1 MILRRLGAFFFG
13 VKESRIM
20 QAVQHYLPGD
30 HVVEDTCE
38 SALHM
43 SKPSADVERLGRV
56 LVIGSGPVGMRFV
69 DELLRRHA
77 DARIEVFSNEP
88 YAPYNRVQLSTLL
101 AGESSLDSLKLP
113 FPCPKK
119 NPNFRFTT
127 ASISNINTTEKVITD
142 VRGNTHNY
150 DHLVIAT
157 GARAHVPNI
166 EGVDRQGVY
175 TFRNMK
181 DTQALY
187 SRLVSARHLVVV
199 GGGVLG
205 LEAAKGLTRL
215 NTRVTLIQQSG
226 RLMNRQLDDTAAD
239 LLLEKVKALGIEVI
253 TNSGVREVLGNGRV
267 SGIRIRS
274 GEIIECDTVLLCAGI
289 RPNIDMAREA
299 RLKVGVGILVDDQ
312 LRTSAEHV
320 FAIGECCEH
329 GGLTYGL
336 VSPGFEQAAV
346 AADALCQGSASYR
359 GSTTVSRLKVVG
371 EDVVSLGEVTDLAQR
386 PMQREIQYHSARR
399 SVYRK
404 LVVYKG
410 RLQGVV
416 GFGGWDDFQ
425 RLQEAYQSGRR
436 IWPWQ
441 WVLFWLCGRLWL
453 LGGQSDVK
461 QWPASAVVCQC
472 NQVTQGELVQA
483 VAAGT
488 NTVSS
493 LRVATRAGTVCG
505 SCKPLLSQL
514 TDSKI
519 EKASGWQTLLIS
531 CGLAFAML
539 LTWLSIPGASVT
551 DSVQV
556 THWFEKIWND
566 KFWKQVTGFTLAG
579 LVALGMIM
587 SLRKRMN
594 WRWLGPFFAWRLLHA
609 MIGVTSAGLLMFH
622 TGFHTGENLN
632 QMLMMCFLLVLGMGA
647 LAGLVT
653 SLGHKLSPNRSAS
666 VQRFWNYL
674 HILVAW
680 PLPVLLITHIVT
692 VYYF

>member
-1 MILRRLGAFFFG
+1 
-13 VKESRIM
+13 M
-20 QAVQHYLPGD
+20 QAVQHYLPD
-30 HVVEDTCE
+30 SQVTDDTCE
-38 SALHM
+38 SELHM
-43 SKPSADVERLGRV
+43 NEPSADAERLGRV

-69 DELLRRHA
+69 DEVLRRQP
-77 DARIEVFSNEP
+77 DAQVEMFSNEP
-88 YAPYNRVQLSTLL
+88 YAPYNRVQLSSLL
-101 AGESSLDSLKLP
+101 AGESSPDSLKLP

-119 NPNFRFTT
+119 NPNFRYTT
-127 ASISNINTTEKVITD
+127 VSIASINVAEKTITD
-142 VRGNTHNY
+142 ALGRDHDY

-166 EGVDRQGVY
+166 QGVDRQGVY

-187 SRLVSARHLVVV
+187 SRLASARHLVVV

-205 LEAAKGLTRL
+205 LEAAKGLIRR

-239 LLLEKVKALGIEVI
+239 LLQKKVQALGIDVI

-267 SGIRIRS
+267 TGIRIRS
-274 GEIIECDTVLLCAGI
+274 GDIIECDTVLFCAGI

-299 RLKVGVGILVDDQ
+299 RLKVGTGIVVDDQ
-312 LRTSAEHV
+312 LRTSDEHV

-336 VSPGFEQAAV
+336 VSPGFEQAAI
-346 AADALCQGSASYR
+346 AADTLCQGQASYR
-359 GSTTVSRLKVVG
+359 GSTTISRLKVVG
-371 EDVVSLGEVTDLAQR
+371 EDVVSLGEVTDLPQR
-386 PMQREIQYHSARR
+386 PMQREIHFHSKRR

-410 RLQGVV
+410 RLLGVV

-425 RLQEAYQSGRR
+425 RLQEAYQTGRR
-436 IWPWQ
+436 VWPWQ
-441 WVLFWLCGRLWL
+441 WLLFWLSGRLWL

-461 QWPASAVVCQC
+461 QWPASAIVCQC

-488 NTVSS
+488 NTVAS
-493 LRVATRAGTVCG
+493 LGIATRAGTVCG

-514 TDSKI
+514 AGSTI
-519 EKASGWQTLLIS
+519 EKTSGWQTLLIS
-531 CGLAFAML
+531 CGLALSMIIA
-539 LTWLSIPGASVT
+539 WLSIPAASVT

-609 MIGVTSAGLLMFH
+609 MIGVTSVGLLMFH
-622 TGFHTGENLN
+622 TGFHLGENLN
-632 QMLMMCFLLVLGMGA
+632 QLLMTCFLLVLGMGA
-647 LAGLVT
+647 LAGAVT
-653 SLGHKLSPNRSAS
+653 SLSHKLSPSRGAS
-666 VQRFWNYL
+666 VQSFWNYL